1 MFFGVYNGLLS
12 PCSPV
17 PVAGTA
23 DNAAYDAP
31 CWRLSVGAV
40 LHYLSQC
47 VCKELAK
54 FNLNMIY
61 STSSPRVELG
71 ATQRP

>member
-1 MFFGVYNGLLS
+1 MDYSLPALLS
-12 PCSPV
+12 LWQALLIMLHMMLLVGVSP
-17 PVAGTA
+17 
-23 DNAAYDAP
+23 
-31 CWRLSVGAV
+31 VGAV

-47 VCKELAK
+47 VCKELVK

-71 ATQRP
+71 ATQ